1 MTLVNIGRKLDKN
14 MFIAKVVGQSME
26 PLIPNN
32 SYCVFRANVTGSRQ
46 GKVVLVEH
54 QEIGNIES
62 HSICVVKK
70 YRSEKHYNED
80 GTWAHERIIL
90 ESLNKEYNPII
101 LSNRPENEFKV
112 IAEFAA
118 VIH

>member
-1 MTLVNIGRKLDKN
+1 
-14 MFIAKVVGQSME
+14 ME

-54 QEIGNIES
+54 QEIYDIET
-62 HSICVVKK
+62 HSRCVVKK
-70 YRSEKHYNED
+70 YRSEKHYNKD

-90 ESLNKEYNPII
+90 DSLNQEYKPII
-101 LSNRPENEFKV
+101 LSNRSAEEFKV
-112 IAEFAA
+112 IAEFIA
-118 VIH
+118 VIQ